1 MIKLNKLEKY
11 YNRNKSNEI
20 HVIDNINLTLPEKG
34 LVVLLGPSGSG
45 KTTLLNVLGGLDK
58 VHSGMI
64 QFDNTQINRYK
75 SRVWD
80 EIRNKHVGYVFQNYN
95 LLNSMT
101 VYDNIAITLNM
112 VGVVDKKEIDKRI
125 DYILEN
131 IGMANYRK
139 RRASQLSGGQQQRV
153 AIARALAKNPKV
165 IIADEPTGNLDSK
178 NTIDIMNIIKNISKT
193 KLVVLVTHE
202 KEIADFYADRVITLS
217 DGQIISD
224 IQNTSNGELD
234 VQHDTDIYLK
244 DLNKLS
250 TLEDINNNLT
260 VYSDED
266 IESKFDVKLI
276 IKNKTIYLDISND
289 NYKKVQL
296 LDKDSEIKVFNRHFE
311 KVNKTSFEDSEF
323 NLEAIS
329 SEDLTVSNKSV
340 VTVKESVSIAWK
352 RITGL
357 SRLGKLFYLG
367 FIGGA
372 MLVAIAI
379 GLLANVYYFNPD
391 SFLSASDDTVIIKF
405 EEQTYDELLAL
416 EGVGSIGY
424 VSLITDSTK
433 FTLDMPKL
441 YQAWRTESSYSGYGV
456 RSEYV
461 SSGEIIKGRN
471 VEAYDE
477 IVFDKVLVDKMLKS
491 GDFKNIGI
499 TTYDALMSV
508 DIILTFKNNGDTYE
522 YIIDIVGI
530 SDTASPVFYAKEE
543 TIFMLQT
550 GIPVYEVFE
559 DLITLSEGT
568 VPSDVNETL
577 TIDDPLNE
585 IPIALRGF
593 KMLTKDFTVS
603 GLYTATEEVPTVL
616 VPFELLKE
624 FYFNTNYTVKGT
636 DIFLH
641 STNVDSSL
649 VYLGGEDITAIS
661 LFDEEEADYKVQRLF
676 DSLGITI
683 FTLVTLA
690 ASALS
695 FYFIIRSSL
704 ISRIYEVSVYRAL
717 GVAKKDILK
726 MFITEIIL
734 ITTITSL
741 VGYIAM
747 TYLLMNLQGVVE
759 DFVEVFHISFFSI
772 TGGILLIYVINI
784 ISGLLPV
791 SNLLRKTPAEILSKY
806 DF

>member
-1 MIKLNKLEKY
+1 MIKLNNLEKY

-20 HVIDNINLTLPEKG
+20 HVIDNINLTLPERG

-80 EIRNKHVGYVFQNYN
+80 EIRNKHVGYIFQNYN

-112 VGVVDKKEIDKRI
+112 VGVVDKDEIDKRI

-202 KEIADFYADRVITLS
+202 REIADFYADRVITLS
-217 DGQIISD
+217 DGQIIRD

-250 TLEDINNNLT
+250 TLEDFNNNLT

-266 IESKFDVKLI
+266 VESKFDVKLI
-276 IKNKTIYLDISND
+276 IKNKTIYLDVSND

-311 KVNKTSFEDSEF
+311 KVNKASFVDSEF

-340 VTVKESVSIAWK
+340 VTVKESISIAWK
-352 RITGL
+352 RVTGL

-391 SFLSASDDTVIIKF
+391 SFLSASDDTVIIDY

-477 IVFDKVLVDKMLKS
+477 IVFDKVLVDRMLKS

-499 TTYDALMSV
+499 TTYDALMNV

-568 VPSDVNETL
+568 MPSDVNETL

-585 IPIALRGF
+585 IPLALRGF

-603 GLYTATEEVPTVL
+603 GLYTATKEVPTVL

-641 STNVDSSL
+641 STNVDSTL
-649 VYLGGEDITAIS
+649 VYLGGEDIAAVS

-741 VGYIAM
+741 VGYVAM
-747 TYLLMNLQGVVE
+747 TYLLMSLQGVVE
-759 DFVEVFHISFFSI
+759 DFVEVFHISFLSI